1 MQASPSHTHQSDVS
15 FDGGD
20 LDCGNGLLLLIRKH
34 IDPLP
39 RGGLLEIRSSEISV
53 EEDLPAW
60 CRLTG
65 NELLSWTKQD
75 RQRSF
80 LVAKGKFSERVSLPV
95 AAGLTNSATAA
106 LVNAPLNI
114 VIPAELPAP
123 IAALPISP
131 LSVMGI
137 GSWPRPRWMLQ
148 AMHDHMEGRLD
159 AASFQLTAD
168 DAVRLSVAAQLRAG
182 VDVVTDGEQRRDS
195 YASFV
200 GGILDNC
207 QLIPLTDLLPLV
219 DDPEEFARELRALD
233 VPAAEVRHPAVFGL
247 LGRSKP
253 LALHEMDFVK
263 TLTDKPVKIALPG
276 PYLLTRT
283 MWLECVSDRAY
294 TNRETLANDIV
305 RVLREELACL
315 LAAGVALV
323 QFDEPVLSE
332 VVYSGSVSKRSF
344 MCGAL
349 SEKNEIPAELGF
361 AHELINAVVAGF
373 PKERLALHMC
383 RGNWTPDE
391 GAALSGNYTPLIET
405 LSGLQV
411 GSLLLELCTPRAGE
425 MEILRAIPDDVR
437 IGVGICNQKHA
448 HIETLDAV
456 LSKGEQAIQLF
467 GKERVLFT
475 PDCGFATFADNP
487 LASEQIAEQKLK
499 VIAAASRILR
509 QRHGLNS

>member
-39 RGGLLEIRSSEISV
+39 RGGVLEIRSSEISV

-75 RQRSF
+75 KQRSF
-80 LVAKGKFSERVSLPV
+80 LVAKGKFSERMSPPV
-95 AAGLTNSATAA
+95 AAGRANSATAA
-106 LVNAPLNI
+106 LVNSPLNI

-294 TNRETLANDIV
+294 ANRETLATDIV

-361 AHELINAVVAGF
+361 ARELINAVVAGF

-391 GAALSGNYTPLIET
+391 SAALSGNYTPLIET

-425 MEILRAIPDDVR
+425 MEVLRAIPDDVR

-499 VIAAASRILR
+499 VIAAASGILR
-509 QRHGLNS
+509 QRHGLHS